1 MSNPI
6 CSIYPGLKNKSV
18 LITGAGSGIG
28 AATALYFASQ
38 SCRCMIFKT
47 IFLYDTVYIEDPAFR
62 LALVGRKVPA
72 LEAVKEKCQSAG
84 AVEVVYEERCF

>member
-6 CSIYPGLKNKSV
+6 SSIYPGLKNKSV

-38 SCRCMIFKT
+38 SCRCTIFKT
-47 IFLYDTVYIEDPAFR
+47 KFFKAVYIEDPAFR
-62 LALVGRKVPA
+62 LSLVGRKVPA
-72 LEAVKEKCQSAG
+72 LEAIKEKCQSAG
-84 AVEVVYEERCF
+84 AVEVVCKERCF